1 LKRDFHSP
9 RPRTG
14 DSYPGSTSRYVPPC
28 NLDRLPRG
36 PWSWTPRAR
45 FLARTLWKRYKLRP
59 TMPLLSCHLWHYRG
73 RDSLTALLV
82 FVALVLLAQTAAPA
96 HLHSDG
102 EPGIYNAQCPLAALA
117 TTQREGPVS
126 AVSVAGW
133 VAVVAPLL
141 VFGSATCTPDS
152 PFDLA
157 SSRAPPLA

>member
-1 LKRDFHSP
+1 M
-9 RPRTG
+9 
-14 DSYPGSTSRYVPPC
+14 
-28 NLDRLPRG
+28 RLV
-36 PWSWTPRAR
+36 
-45 FLARTLWKRYKLRP
+45 
-59 TMPLLSCHLWHYRG
+59 SCHLWHYRG

-82 FVALVLLAQTAAPA
+82 FVALVLLAQTVVPA

-102 EPGIYNAQCPLAALA
+102 EPSIYNAQCPLAALA

-141 VFGSATCTPDS
+141 VFASATCTPDS

>member
-1 LKRDFHSP
+1 MRYTLQPIMRL
-9 RPRTG
+9 R
-14 DSYPGSTSRYVPPC
+14 SR
-28 NLDRLPRG
+28 R
-36 PWSWTPRAR
+36 
-45 FLARTLWKRYKLRP
+45 
-59 TMPLLSCHLWHYRG
+59 LWHHSG

-82 FVALVLLAQTAAPA
+82 FVALVLLAQTAVPA
-96 HLHSDG
+96 HDHSDHSDG

-141 VFGSATCTPDS
+141 AIGSAIRTLDS

>member
-1 LKRDFHSP
+1 M
-9 RPRTG
+9 
-14 DSYPGSTSRYVPPC
+14 
-28 NLDRLPRG
+28 
-36 PWSWTPRAR
+36 
-45 FLARTLWKRYKLRP
+45 RYKLRP
-59 TMPLLSCHLWHYRG
+59 TMRILSRRLWHHSG

-82 FVALVLLAQTAAPA
+82 FVALGLLAQTAVPA
-96 HLHSDG
+96 HVHSDG

-126 AVSVAGW
+126 AVSVAGG

-141 VFGSATCTPDS
+141 VFTSVTCTLDS

>member
-1 LKRDFHSP
+1 
-9 RPRTG
+9 
-14 DSYPGSTSRYVPPC
+14 
-28 NLDRLPRG
+28 
-36 PWSWTPRAR
+36 
-45 FLARTLWKRYKLRP
+45 
-59 TMPLLSCHLWHYRG
+59 MQLLSRRLWHHSG

-82 FVALVLLAQTAAPA
+82 FVALGLLAQTAVPT
-96 HLHSDG
+96 HVHSDG

-141 VFGSATCTPDS
+141 VIGSATCTPDS

-157 SSRAPPLA
+157 ASRAPPLA

>member
-1 LKRDFHSP
+1 MRIL
-9 RPRTG
+9 
-14 DSYPGSTSRYVPPC
+14 SR
-28 NLDRLPRG
+28 R
-36 PWSWTPRAR
+36 
-45 FLARTLWKRYKLRP
+45 
-59 TMPLLSCHLWHYRG
+59 LWHHSG

-82 FVALVLLAQTAAPA
+82 FVALGLLAQTAVPA
-96 HLHSDG
+96 HVHSDG

-126 AVSVAGW
+126 AVSVAGG

-141 VFGSATCTPDS
+141 VFTSATCTLDS